1 MQSSA
6 SKKLAQQAVPRL
18 ILQLSLPAILGMLV
32 SSLYNLSDTFFAAR
46 LGPSQ
51 TAAVGVVMPIMTLI
65 QAVGMTFG
73 MGAGSQISYLLGQQ
87 DGKKAERAGALGLV
101 LAAGFGLFLTAGGL
115 CFLTPLLR
123 LLGATETILPGK
135 GQDGLCGPQQ
145 P

>member
-65 QAVGMTFG
+65 QAVAWGQ
-73 MGAGSQISYLLGQQ
+73 AARSPICWGS
-87 DGKKAERAGALGLV
+87 R
-101 LAAGFGLFLTAGGL
+101 TAK
-115 CFLTPLLR
+115 R
-123 LLGATETILPGK
+123 QK
-135 GQDGLCGPQQ
+135 GQGLWAWC
-145 P
+145 

>member
-32 SSLYNLSDTFFAAR
+32 SSLYNLADTFFAAR

-51 TAAVGVVMPIMTLI
+51 TAAVGIVMPIMTLI

-73 MGAGSQISYLLGQQ
+73 MGAGSQIS
-87 DGKKAERAGALGLV
+87 
-101 LAAGFGLFLTAGGL
+101 
-115 CFLTPLLR
+115 
-123 LLGATETILPGK
+123 
-135 GQDGLCGPQQ
+135 
-145 P
+145 

>member
-6 SKKLAQQAVPRL
+6 SKKLAQLAVPRL

-73 MGAGSQISYLLGQQ
+73 MGAGSQISYCWGSRTAKRRKGRAPWAWCWQQ
-87 DGKKAERAGALGLV
+87 ALGY
-101 LAAGFGLFLTAGGL
+101 F
-115 CFLTPLLR
+115 
-123 LLGATETILPGK
+123 
-135 GQDGLCGPQQ
+135 
-145 P
+145 